1 MKQRSVVVGVLEGA
15 DDEVVM
21 IPEKHA
27 ATLAQLHDALSSA
40 ETWAEFKRLAPKRY
54 YEEALER
61 AADSQ
66 DEALTPKSPFD
77 PMSISGLGDGDW
89 PDWPAQQMLRWVPVE
104 VQAKFGRSASSTLN
118 GAFLSLKAADLAEI
132 MNAMEALGYVCRRDD
147 DLVARAHGG

>member
-54 YEEALER
+54 YEEALDR

-66 DEALTPKSPFD
+66 DEVVTPKSPFD
-77 PMSISGLGDGDW
+77 PDGISGYTTVIGPTGQLNRCSGGS
-89 PDWPAQQMLRWVPVE
+89 LRRSRRSSG
-104 VQAKFGRSASSTLN
+104 GRQ
-118 GAFLSLKAADLAEI
+118 
-132 MNAMEALGYVCRRDD
+132 
-147 DLVARAHGG
+147 